1 MNLFSVRAG
10 LDIPF
15 LFIILVLVSIGLVML
30 FSSSYAY
37 AYHNYDGDSF
47 YFIKRQAIFAVL
59 GIAGMIAISYFDYH
73 HFHKLTIPILII
85 SWLLLGVVLVLP
97 AVQGVH
103 RWINLGPVSF
113 QPSEIAKFALI
124 LWFAHFVSVNFRK
137 MNTFKV
143 GVLPH
148 LFILA
153 VTVGL
158 VFIEPHV
165 SASIILILIAE
176 EPVQKEE
183 EEW

>member
-1 MNLFSVRAG
+1 
-10 LDIPF
+10 
-15 LFIILVLVSIGLVML
+15 ML

-85 SWLLLGVVLVLP
+85 SWLLLELCWVLP

-113 QPSEIAKFALI
+113 QPSRIAKFALI

-165 SASIILILIAE
+165 SASIILILIAAIMMF
-176 EPVQKEE
+176 VGGVDKNGLSLRL
-183 EEW
+183 

>member
-1 MNLFSVRAG
+1 MQKEEEECPPKKVGNGTKTSKDHIGKKIRNKVNLFSVRAG

-137 MNTFKV
+137 MNTF
-143 GVLPH
+143 
-148 LFILA
+148 
-153 VTVGL
+153 
-158 VFIEPHV
+158 
-165 SASIILILIAE
+165 
-176 EPVQKEE
+176 
-183 EEW
+183 

>member
-1 MNLFSVRAG
+1 M
-10 LDIPF
+10 
-15 LFIILVLVSIGLVML
+15 
-30 FSSSYAY
+30 
-37 AYHNYDGDSF
+37 
-47 YFIKRQAIFAVL
+47 
-59 GIAGMIAISYFDYH
+59 
-73 HFHKLTIPILII
+73 
-85 SWLLLGVVLVLP
+85 LVLP

-103 RWINLGPVSF
+103 RWIKLGPIGF

-124 LWFAHFVSVNFRK
+124 LWFAHFVSINFKK

-165 SASIILILIAE
+165 SASIILILIAAVMMFVGGVDKKWFIIAFVIVAVAALLFLTLTDHYASE
-176 EPVQKEE
+176 RVAGTF
-183 EEW
+183 